1 MNILKYNLKKS
12 CFTYITQQMM
22 QMMKE
27 INELRLD
34 CALKQKRGLHIILA
48 SIIIWLAI
56 SIIHFSSMPILT
68 KNLFTFA
75 CAAVLLPLSYFVSKL
90 IKVDFQNKGNPLTEL
105 GILFSVN
112 QALYLLIAMW
122 IYPTIPEKMLM
133 ILAIIFGAHLLPY
146 SWFYKSRVYL
156 VLSIL
161 IPFLALIIGLNF
173 EPAILALTMME
184 IEIIFSLALVWE
196 NKEYKF

>member
-1 MNILKYNLKKS
+1 
-12 CFTYITQQMM
+12 
-22 QMMKE
+22 MMKE

-68 KNLFTFA
+68 KNLFTFV

-146 SWFYKSRVYL
+146 SWLYKSRVYL

-173 EPAILALTMME
+173 EPAILALTMMG
-184 IEIIFSLALVWE
+184 IEIIFSFALVWE
-196 NKEYKF
+196 NGKI

>member
-1 MNILKYNLKKS
+1 
-12 CFTYITQQMM
+12 
-22 QMMKE
+22 MMKE
-27 INELRLD
+27 IDELRLD

-48 SIIIWLAI
+48 SIIIWLVIA
-56 SIIHFSSMPILT
+56 IIHFSYMQILT
-68 KNLFTFA
+68 KNLFTFI
-75 CAAVLLPLSYFVSKL
+75 CAAVLLPLSYLVSKL
-90 IKVDFQNKGNPLTEL
+90 INVDFQNKSNPLTEL

-146 SWFYKSRVYL
+146 SWFYKSRIYFTL
-156 VLSIL
+156 AIL

-173 EPAILALTMME
+173 EPAILVLTMIG
-184 IEIIFSLALVWE
+184 IEIVFSLALIWK
-196 NKEYKF
+196 NKKI

>member
-1 MNILKYNLKKS
+1 
-12 CFTYITQQMM
+12 
-22 QMMKE
+22 MKE
-27 INELRLD
+27 IDELRCD

-48 SIIIWLAI
+48 SIIIWLVIATI
-56 SIIHFSSMPILT
+56 YFSSIPILR
-68 KNLFTFA
+68 KNLLTFV

-90 IKVDFQNKGNPLTEL
+90 IKVDFQNKSNPLTEL

-146 SWFYKSRVYL
+146 SWLYKSRVYL

-161 IPFLALIIGLNF
+161 IPFLALIVGLNF
-173 EPAILALTMME
+173 EPAILALTMIG
-184 IEIIFSLALVWE
+184 IEIIFSIALV
-196 NKEYKF
+196 

>member
-1 MNILKYNLKKS
+1 
-12 CFTYITQQMM
+12 
-22 QMMKE
+22 MMKE

-68 KNLFTFA
+68 KNLFTFV

-146 SWFYKSRVYL
+146 SWLYKSRVYL

-173 EPAILALTMME
+173 EPAILALTMMG
-184 IEIIFSLALVWE
+184 IEIIFSFALVRE
-196 NKEYKF
+196 NRKLKF

>member
-1 MNILKYNLKKS
+1 
-12 CFTYITQQMM
+12 
-22 QMMKE
+22 MMKE
-27 INELRLD
+27 IDELRLD

-48 SIIIWLAI
+48 SIFIWLVIA
-56 SIIHFSSMPILT
+56 IIHFSSMPILT
-68 KNLFTFA
+68 KNLFTFV

-90 IKVDFQNKGNPLTEL
+90 INVDFQNKSNPLTEL

-146 SWFYKSRVYL
+146 SWLYRSRVYFT
-156 VLSIL
+156 LSIS
-161 IPFLALIIGLNF
+161 ITFLALIIGLNF
-173 EPAILALTMME
+173 EPAILALTMMG
-184 IEIIFSLALVWE
+184 IEIIFSIALVWE
-196 NKEYKF
+196 NRKI

>member
-1 MNILKYNLKKS
+1 
-12 CFTYITQQMM
+12 
-22 QMMKE
+22 MKE
-27 INELRLD
+27 IDELRLD
-34 CALKQKRGLHIILA
+34 CALKQKRGLHIILD
-48 SIIIWLAI
+48 SIIFWLAI
-56 SIIHFSSMPILT
+56 AIIHFSSMQILT
-68 KNLFTFA
+68 KNLFTFI

-90 IKVDFQNKGNPLTEL
+90 INVDFQNKSNPLTEL

-146 SWFYKSRVYL
+146 SWLYRSRVYL

-161 IPFLALIIGLNF
+161 IPFLALIVGLNF
-173 EPAILALTMME
+173 EPAILALTMMG
-184 IEIIFSLALVWE
+184 IEIIFSIALVWE
-196 NKEYKF
+196 DRKI

>member
-1 MNILKYNLKKS
+1 
-12 CFTYITQQMM
+12 
-22 QMMKE
+22 MKE
-27 INELRLD
+27 IDELRLD

-56 SIIHFSSMPILT
+56 AIVHFSSIPILM
-68 KNLFTFA
+68 KNLFTFV

-90 IKVDFQNKGNPLTEL
+90 INVDFQNKSNPLTEL
-105 GILFSVN
+105 GILFSAN

-146 SWFYKSRVYL
+146 SWLYKSRVYL

-173 EPAILALTMME
+173 EPVILALTMMG

-196 NKEYKF
+196 NRKI

>member
-1 MNILKYNLKKS
+1 M
-12 CFTYITQQMM
+12 
-22 QMMKE
+22 
-27 INELRLD
+27 
-34 CALKQKRGLHIILA
+34 A

-56 SIIHFSSMPILT
+56 AIIHISSIPILT
-68 KNLFTFA
+68 KNLFTFI

-90 IKVDFQNKGNPLTEL
+90 INVDFQNKGNPLTEL

-146 SWFYKSRVYL
+146 SWLYKSRVYFTL
-156 VLSIL
+156 AIL
-161 IPFLALIIGLNF
+161 IPFLALMVGLNF
-173 EPAILALTMME
+173 EPAILALTMIG
-184 IEIIFSLALVWE
+184 IEIIFSIALVWE
-196 NKEYKF
+196 NRKI

>member
-1 MNILKYNLKKS
+1 
-12 CFTYITQQMM
+12 M
-22 QMMKE
+22 QE

-48 SIIIWLAI
+48 SIIIWLVIAI
-56 SIIHFSSMPILT
+56 IYFSPMLILM
-68 KNLFTFA
+68 KNLLNFV

-90 IKVDFQNKGNPLTEL
+90 INVDFQNKDNPLTEL

-112 QALYLLIAMW
+112 QALYLLVAMW
-122 IYPTIPEKMLM
+122 IYPTIQEKMLM

-146 SWFYKSRVYL
+146 SWLYKSRAYL

-161 IPFLALIIGLNF
+161 IPFLAL
-173 EPAILALTMME
+173 
-184 IEIIFSLALVWE
+184 VWE
-196 NKEYKF
+196 NRKI

>member
-1 MNILKYNLKKS
+1 MREYTKVQFKRKSFLLKR
-12 CFTYITQQMM
+12 MR
-22 QMMKE
+22 MMKE

-68 KNLFTFA
+68 KNLFTFV
-75 CAAVLLPLSYFVSKL
+75 CAAVLLPLSYLVSKL
-90 IKVDFQNKGNPLTEL
+90 TNVDFQNKSNPLTEL

-112 QALYLLIAMW
+112 QVLYLLIAMW

-146 SWFYKSRVYL
+146 SWL
-156 VLSIL
+156 Q
-161 IPFLALIIGLNF
+161 
-173 EPAILALTMME
+173 
-184 IEIIFSLALVWE
+184 SLD
-196 NKEYKF
+196 

>member
-1 MNILKYNLKKS
+1 
-12 CFTYITQQMM
+12 
-22 QMMKE
+22 MMKE
-27 INELRLD
+27 IDELRLD

-56 SIIHFSSMPILT
+56 AIIHFSSMPILT
-68 KNLFTFA
+68 KNLFTFV
-75 CAAVLLPLSYFVSKL
+75 CATILLPLSYLVSKL
-90 IKVDFQNKGNPLTEL
+90 INVDFQNKGNPLTEL

-146 SWFYKSRVYL
+146 SWLYRSRVYL

-173 EPAILALTMME
+173 EPAILALTMVG

-196 NKEYKF
+196 NRKI

>member
-1 MNILKYNLKKS
+1 MK
-12 CFTYITQQMM
+12 
-22 QMMKE
+22 MMKE

-34 CALKQKRGLHIILA
+34 CALKQKRGLHIILT

-56 SIIHFSSMPILT
+56 AVIHFSPISILT
-68 KNLFTFA
+68 KNLFTFV
-75 CAAVLLPLSYFVSKL
+75 CATVLLPLSYLVSNLVSKL
-90 IKVDFQNKGNPLTEL
+90 INVNFQNKDNPLTEL

-146 SWFYKSRVYL
+146 S
-156 VLSIL
+156 
-161 IPFLALIIGLNF
+161 
-173 EPAILALTMME
+173 
-184 IEIIFSLALVWE
+184 
-196 NKEYKF
+196 

>member
-1 MNILKYNLKKS
+1 
-12 CFTYITQQMM
+12 
-22 QMMKE
+22 MMKE

-68 KNLFTFA
+68 KNLFTFV

-90 IKVDFQNKGNPLTEL
+90 INVDFQNKDNPLTEL

-146 SWFYKSRVYL
+146 SWLYKSRVYFTL
-156 VLSIL
+156 AIL

-173 EPAILALTMME
+173 KPAILALTMMG
-184 IEIIFSLALVWE
+184 IEIVFSLALVWE
-196 NKEYKF
+196 NKKITKN